1 MKQIMVKQYIEKT
14 FLTLISFIK
23 KQNLNIKERTKK
35 KNQQKK
41 NKYFL
46 SKF

>member
-1 MKQIMVKQYIEKT
+1 MVKQYIEKT

-35 KNQQKK
+35 TKQQKK
-41 NKYFL
+41 NTDFVRE
-46 SKF
+46 FE